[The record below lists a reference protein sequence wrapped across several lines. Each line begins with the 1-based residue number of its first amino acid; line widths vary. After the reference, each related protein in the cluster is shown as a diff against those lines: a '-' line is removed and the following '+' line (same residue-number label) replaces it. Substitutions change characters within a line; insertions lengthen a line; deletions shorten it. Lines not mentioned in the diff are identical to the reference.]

1 MTDATQELP
10 TEAADFGAEWVPP
23 TLQRGGEALALE
35 KMGDRFTICTP
46 RDAIETVLQC
56 FRDAVFP
63 DLPDL
68 PDLTAHSI
76 PALALVEIQVPADR
90 LEALMQAARSSKK
103 IAYASHVYQMRQSPG
118 TLIYLTD
125 QITLQFADF
134 VSSEQMHTIA
144 AAVGLQILKL
154 VAGVPK
160 AFVFQLTQA
169 AIANPLKLAHQ
180 LSQRS
185 EIWVAEPNVAVL
197 RQPFYRPRES
207 EYRQQWYLQTEG
219 GENIAAGAHIFAE
232 PAWNVTRGNRS
243 VAVAVVDDGVD
254 LNHPDFQSEGKIV
267 APLDLQENGL
277 PLPAPGHHHGTDT
290 ARLITADETGKG
302 IIGVAPGCAL
312 MPIRIG
318 EWMDDQIIERLCQW
332 LIEKGADVV
341 CCGWGAAAVY
351 FPLSLRQRA
360 ALSQAATQGRQGR
373 GCVLIF
379 AAGNANRPIDGV
391 VDEQGWNDQLLHGKT
406 RWLNGFAIH
415 PDVITVAACTS
426 LNHKSASSNWGIG
439 LSVAAPG
446 GHAAPTI
453 YTQQTGVL
461 PTAPALSTP
470 QPGESVSLSQPV
482 QMSGADATEDASAT
496 GVVPPLGDTSSACA
510 LVAGVAALI
519 LSVNPDLRAQEVRQ
533 ILEQTADRVMDR
545 EPDQQLGLCL
555 GGYDANRYS
564 AWFGYGKVNAIKA
577 VQLAQA
583 QYLPLSLPNR
593 WVSYSSS
600 QPVEIPDADSQ
611 GVISTLEVSEADLV
625 RDLEISVEV
634 EHEFLGD
641 VEIYL
646 LPPWGKPM
654 LLQSRGLG
662 RLTSLKTTYSPENTL
677 WLKTALNCSAKGQWR
692 LQLIDCIPT
701 CTGRLQKW
709 QLNLGL

>member
-1 MTDATQELP
+1 MTDTTQESL
-10 TEAADFGAEWVPP
+10 TETTTFGLRQGGQPKP
-23 TLQRGGEALALE
+23 TLQRGGEALVLE
-35 KMGDRFTICTP
+35 KMGDRFTLCAP
-46 RDAIETVLQC
+46 NCSLEMVLQLLKDGAATAGWTV
-56 FRDAVFP
+56 DATT
-63 DLPDL
+63 
-68 PDLTAHSI
+68 LTAQLM
-76 PALALVEIQVPADR
+76 PTLALVEIQAPADR
-90 LEALMQAARSSKK
+90 LDALMQAARSSEK
-103 IAYASHVYQMRQSPG
+103 IAYASHIYQMQRSPG
-118 TLIYLTD
+118 TLLYLTD
-125 QITLQFADF
+125 QITLQFAD
-134 VSSEQMHTIA
+134 VVASEQMHQITVA
-144 AAVGLQILKL
+144 LGLQVLKL
-154 VAGVPK
+154 VAGVPR
-160 AFVFQLTQA
+160 AFVFQLTRA
-169 AIANPLKLAHQ
+169 TGVNPLKLAHQ
-180 LSQRS
+180 LSQHA
-185 EIWVAEPNVAVL
+185 EILVAEPNVAVL

-232 PAWNVTRGNRS
+232 PAWNLTRGNRS
-243 VAVAVVDDGVD
+243 VVVAVVDDGVD
-254 LNHPDFQSEGKIV
+254 LTHPDFQSEGKIV

-277 PLPAPGHHHGTDT
+277 PLPKPGHSHGTDI
-290 ARLITADETGKG
+290 ARLATADETGKG

-318 EWMDDQIIERLCQW
+318 ELIDDQIVERWCEW
-332 LIEKGADVV
+332 VTEKGADVV

-360 ALSQAATQGRQGR
+360 ALSQAALQGREGR

-391 VDEQGWNDQLLHGKT
+391 VDEQGWNDQFLNGKT
-406 RWLNGFAIH
+406 RWLNGFAVH

-426 LNHKSASSNWGIG
+426 LNHKSASSNWGMG

-446 GHAAPTI
+446 GHATPTL

-461 PTAPALSTP
+461 ATAPVWSTP
-470 QPGESVSLSQPV
+470 QPGQPV
-482 QMSGADATEDASAT
+482 YLGQPIQATDADVSEAA
-496 GVVPPLGDTSSACA
+496 PRLGDTSAACA

-545 EPDQQLGLCL
+545 EVDQQLGLCL
-555 GGYDANRYS
+555 GSYDASRYS
-564 AWFGYGKVNAIKA
+564 AWFGYGKVNAVKA

-583 QYLPLSLPNR
+583 QYSPLPLPSR
-593 WVSYSSS
+593 WISYLSS
-600 QPVEIPDADSQ
+600 QPVEIPDANPQ
-611 GVISTLEVSEADLV
+611 GAISRLEVTETSFI

-641 VEIYL
+641 LEIYL

-677 WLKTALNCSAKGQWR
+677 WLKAALNRSAKGEWQ
-692 LQLIDCIPT
+692 LQLIDRIPT
-701 CTGRLQKW
+701 CSGRLLKW